1 MLGSRRDEKR
11 TTVPESFAHAIEVE
25 TIETHVVGCIDAQDR
40 RDSGGWT
47 CPQRLERGCRI

>member
-11 TTVPESFAHAIEVE
+11 TTVPESFARAIEDE